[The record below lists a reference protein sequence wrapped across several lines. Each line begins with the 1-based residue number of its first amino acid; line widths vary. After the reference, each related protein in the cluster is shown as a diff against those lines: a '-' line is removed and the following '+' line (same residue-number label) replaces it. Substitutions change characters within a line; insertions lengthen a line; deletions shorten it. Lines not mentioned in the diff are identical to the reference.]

1 MVKNLPDNAGDAGD
15 SGLIPG
21 MKKQRVL
28 KVWKRDRLIT
38 RLSSNFYQEV
48 VFGLGLDR

>member
-1 MVKNLPDNAGDAGD
+1 MLKNLPDNAGDAGD
-15 SGLIPG
+15 LGLIPG

-28 KVWKRDRLIT
+28 KVWKRDRLII